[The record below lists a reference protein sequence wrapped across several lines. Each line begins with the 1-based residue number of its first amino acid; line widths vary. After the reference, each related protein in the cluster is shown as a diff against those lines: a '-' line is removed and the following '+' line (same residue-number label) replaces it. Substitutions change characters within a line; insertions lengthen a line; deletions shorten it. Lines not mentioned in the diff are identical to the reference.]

1 MMFFGKRSSS
11 KASTPQ
17 SPHVVPSGGRSGGA
31 SQHQSVIGG
40 NTRFRG
46 RIRGN
51 GPLIIR
57 GQVEGRVDI
66 EDQLIV
72 APAGRLEADAR
83 VGDMVLEG
91 SASGDLLVRDSLAL
105 RSTGK
110 AEGRIQAG
118 RLRVERG
125 GTIHG
130 SVGGP
135 RPES

>member
-1 MMFFGKRSSS
+1 MFFGKRSSS

-17 SPHVVPSGGRSGGA
+17 SPHVVPSGGRSAGG
-31 SQHQSVIGG
+31 SPNQSVIGG

-46 RIRGN
+46 RIRGH

-66 EDQLIV
+66 EDHLTV
-72 APAGRLEADAR
+72 APAGRLDADAR
-83 VGDMVLEG
+83 AGDILLEG
-91 SASGDLLVRDSLAL
+91 SASGELLARDSLSL
-105 RSTGK
+105 RPTGM

-125 GTIHG
+125 ATIHG
-130 SVGGP
+130 SVGRP
-135 RPES
+135 RPEN